1 MTEDPVMTQ
10 PGQIFISYARQ
21 DRGVAQALAR
31 ALANKGLNV
40 WWDLDLVP
48 GQVYREEIAS
58 KIDAANTVIVLW
70 SPSSINS
77 GFVLDEAARAA
88 RQKKL
93 VPLSIHGA
101 EPPLGF
107 GHLHTLSVS
116 SVAQDLDRIL
126 AAIESRPTAQSPK
139 LERKTKRWHL
149 RTVVAATV
157 LMACASA
164 IYFAIDY
171 RQFDSVTNCLKYG
184 CALDYVTYRSKPMQ
198 LQFVYPMHQLMLDT
212 TQETSRR
219 LPMIN
224 ANGEIEVEILRSSLP
239 AHKDVILESA
249 DEQAKLKAEGWSI
262 NYVAPQVNPEAKNWY
277 VITGIMPDGKH
288 YYFRRWY
295 THGDVVS
302 IEFRYRPELKTLYDK
317 IIVDMTLRGL
327 QINDL

>member
-1 MTEDPVMTQ
+1 MTE

-21 DRGVAQALAR
+21 DRGSAQALAS
-31 ALANKGLNV
+31 KGLNV
-40 WWDLDLVP
+40 WWDFDLMP
-48 GQVYREEIAS
+48 GQAFREEIAS
-58 KIDAANTVIVLW
+58 KIDTANTVIVLW
-70 SPSSINS
+70 SPNSISS

-107 GHLHTLSVS
+107 GHLHTLPVS
-116 SVAQDLDRIL
+116 SVAKDLDRIV
-126 AAIESRPTAQSPK
+126 AAIESLPTAQSPK
-139 LERKTKRWHL
+139 PKPKIKRWHL
-149 RTVVAATV
+149 RPLAAVAV
-157 LMACASA
+157 LMACAGAIYSA
-164 IYFAIDY
+164 IDS
-171 RQFDSVTNCLKYG
+171 RQFDSMINCLKYG

-219 LPMIN
+219 LPMMN
-224 ANGEIEVEILRSSLP
+224 VKGEIEVEISRSSLP
-239 AHKDVILESA
+239 AHYDVMLESA
-249 DEQAKLKAEGWSI
+249 DEQAKLKAKGWSI

-277 VITGIMPDGKH
+277 IVSGMMPDGKH

-295 THGDVVS
+295 THSDVVS
-302 IEFRYRPELKTLYDK
+302 IEFRYGPELKTLYDK
-317 IIVDMTLRGL
+317 IIADMTLPGL